1 MDDKLLELIEKMY
14 SDLKNE
20 ISSVKQDLSNEI
32 SSVKQDLS
40 NEISSVNQ
48 ELSNEISSVNQELSN
63 EISSVKQELSNEIRT
78 VSNHVLKLENDL
90 YTRTEALFDG
100 YRQNTETLE
109 RIEKE
114 VSKQEEIIM
123 RRVK

>member
-1 MDDKLLELIEKMY
+1 MDDKLFELIEKMY

-20 ISSVKQDLSNEI
+20 ISSVKKDLT
-32 SSVKQDLS
+32 
-40 NEISSVNQ
+40 
-48 ELSNEISSVNQELSN
+48 
-63 EISSVKQELSNEIRT
+63 NEIRT
-78 VSNHVLKLENDL
+78 VGNQVLKLENDINPKI
-90 YTRTEALFDG
+90 EALFDG
-100 YRQNTETLE
+100 YKQNTETLE

>member
-1 MDDKLLELIEKMY
+1 MDDKLFELVEKMY

-20 ISSVKQDLSNEI
+20 ISSVKKDLT
-32 SSVKQDLS
+32 
-40 NEISSVNQ
+40 
-48 ELSNEISSVNQELSN
+48 
-63 EISSVKQELSNEIRT
+63 NEIRT
-78 VSNHVLKLENDL
+78 VGNQVLKMEN
-90 YTRTEALFDG
+90 EIKPKIEVLFDG
-100 YRQNTETLE
+100 YKQNTETLE

>member
-1 MDDKLLELIEKMY
+1 MDDKLFELVEKMY

-20 ISSVKQDLSNEI
+20 ISSVKKDLT
-32 SSVKQDLS
+32 
-40 NEISSVNQ
+40 
-48 ELSNEISSVNQELSN
+48 
-63 EISSVKQELSNEIRT
+63 NEIRT
-78 VSNHVLKLENDL
+78 VGNRVLKLENDINPKI
-90 YTRTEALFDG
+90 EVLFDG
-100 YRQNTETLE
+100 YKQNTETLE